1 MGNRKNTM
9 AGLTK
14 IKTDSISME
23 LINYTKNE
31 RKTFNKIIVLQLLI
45 QKIRSITAS
54 NYIKQLKL
62 NSSIQTIK
70 RLNTGFF
77 ISYHLGLKQ
86 F

>member
-62 NSSIQTIK
+62 NSSI
-70 RLNTGFF
+70 
-77 ISYHLGLKQ
+77 
-86 F
+86 

>member
-1 MGNRKNTM
+1 MGKEKNTM

-14 IKTDSISME
+14 IKTDSILME

-31 RKTFNKIIVLQLLI
+31 RKTFNKIILLQLLI

-62 NSSIQTIK
+62 NSSI
-70 RLNTGFF
+70 
-77 ISYHLGLKQ
+77 
-86 F
+86 